1 MFLAIVRVQSG
12 GNRLDDPDR
21 LLQKGDTLTER
32 NIDIENIG
40 AQSGDVS
47 GVDLHSPKV
56 SVHRCIQIDSACVGG
71 GRPIPTPG
79 SADSSPFG
87 DQRFSKTRPGDGVEV
102 LQHGLERIGPGGSVH
117 GFYRRD
123 RLREVGAI
131 DRGVG
136 F

>member
-1 MFLAIVRVQSG
+1 MAIARVQSG
-12 GNRLDDPDR
+12 GNRLGDPDR

-32 NIDIENIG
+32 NIG
-40 AQSGDVS
+40 
-47 GVDLHSPKV
+47 
-56 SVHRCIQIDSACVGG
+56 IDCMGG

-131 DRGVG
+131 ERCVG